1 MERAAWWNGFLHRWR
16 AAGRMVV
23 IVVVIMVM
31 RVRMIVGLAEL
42 REIDCAGGAAA
53 ILRLLGCVCIFHKQD
68 LKP

>member
-1 MERAAWWNGFLHRWR
+1 MA
-16 AAGRMVV
+16 V

-31 RVRMIVGLAEL
+31 RRVRMIVGLAEL

>member
-1 MERAAWWNGFLHRWR
+1 ML
-16 AAGRMVV
+16 V
-23 IVVVIMVM
+23 IVIVGVIMVM

>member
-1 MERAAWWNGFLHRWR
+1 
-16 AAGRMVV
+16 MVV
-23 IVVVIMVM
+23 IVVVIMIMMM